1 MKINVKK
8 AKISLEKLASM
19 YAEALGLSDTEL
31 IDLARK
37 KATEK
42 RIPEDEALY
51 EVVREKGKMSAII
64 APLRSWVPQSRA
76 GEAGGIALA
85 TLAAVIDENGVV
97 DVRTVKAYP
106 DDEESVKSV
115 ENVGVGVIG
124 KPSTVWKM
132 TGRESAEIKD
142 ETGKGIIGVKNFN
155 IVEDDADYKKD
166 SVAEEISTIYKKMFG
181 ISGDSLENFNESVK
195 AKRADKKAKK
205 SYFQAVVETIANF
218 EEANIM
224 IMSELRIPRKREEGP
239 ELKPRMDAIAFVG
252 LRGVTKAC
260 EIALYYDSQDEVLDA
275 KSRMTP
281 PIVGKSNNVFALR
294 TVDSETQ
301 ESIPMID
308 ALGNNKMGI
317 RGFVIEKQGED
328 VVADYKD
335 DYVDVLDMCDKTKT
349 KVFVSPVERG
359 AGQKVEF
366 YSPFLAQFAMINGV
380 ASTVDETT
388 KNPTLRFIVTDGDRT
403 ILANMYGS
411 AALGVVGADSVE
423 SFKDAVSRVHGGV
436 MKNVRFFGAR
446 THRLDEKS
454 GKDIFYI
461 TMSAI
466 HSYEEPTDVET
477 EKVFGAAEKE

>member
-19 YAEALGLSDTEL
+19 YADALGLSNTEL
-31 IDLARK
+31 IELAKK
-37 KATEK
+37 KAVEK

-51 EVVREKGKMSAII
+51 EVVREKGKMSATI
-64 APLRSWVPQSRA
+64 APLRAWVPQSRA

-106 DDEESVKSV
+106 DDEDSAKSV
-115 ENVGVGVIG
+115 ENVKVGIVG

-155 IVEDDADYKKD
+155 IVEDDSEYKKD

-181 ISGDSLENFNESVK
+181 ITGEALENFNSSVK

-205 SYFQAVVETIANF
+205 SYFDAVVETIASF
-218 EEANIM
+218 EEASIM
-224 IMSELRIPRKREEGP
+224 IMSDLRIPRKREEGP
-239 ELKPRMDAIAFVG
+239 ELKPRMDAIAFLG
-252 LRGVTKAC
+252 MRGTTKAC
-260 EIALYYDSQDEVLDA
+260 EIALYYDSQDEVLEA

-294 TVDSETQ
+294 TVDAETQ

-317 RGFVIEKQGED
+317 RGFIIDKQGED
-328 VVADYKD
+328 VVAEYND
-335 DYVDVLDMCDKTKT
+335 DYLDVLDMCDKKA
-349 KVFVSPVERG
+349 KGFLAPVERG

-366 YSPFLAQFAMINGV
+366 YTPALAPFAMINGV
-380 ASTVDETT
+380 ASTVDDAT
-388 KNPTLRFIVTDGDRT
+388 KSATLKLIITDGVRT
-403 ILANMYGS
+403 ILASMYGS
-411 AALGVVGADSVE
+411 AALAVVGADSPE

-446 THRLDEKS
+446 THRIDDKT
-454 GKDIFYI
+454 GKDIYYI

-466 HSYEEPTDVET
+466 HSYEEPTEEET
-477 EKVFGAAEKE
+477 DKIFGVAEKE